1 MKKYR
6 IHTVCDC
13 YTAYIVEAESEK
25 EAQEKFEDGYFSD
38 KLGEDYANEQVNEIE
53 KYFHYLYSIGYH
65 QGARQ
70 TSHGNE
76 VYEVDSNGNV
86 LNRFLSTFEAEMK
99 LGVSKGSIGKA
110 IKENRKCKGKIFS
123 YGNSNM
129 AKD

>member
-1 MKKYR
+1 MDHLHNLDSVHQLQAVQR
-6 IHTVCDC
+6 AIISLQHEIEFTQDQ
-13 YTAYIVEAESEK
+13 INS
-25 EAQEKFEDGYFSD
+25 
-38 KLGEDYANEQVNEIE
+38 IE

-70 TSHGNE
+70 ISHGNE
-76 VYEVDSNGNV
+76 VFEVDSEGKV
-86 LNRFLSTFEAEMK
+86 LDRFISTFEAEMK

-123 YGNSNM
+123 YGNSNL